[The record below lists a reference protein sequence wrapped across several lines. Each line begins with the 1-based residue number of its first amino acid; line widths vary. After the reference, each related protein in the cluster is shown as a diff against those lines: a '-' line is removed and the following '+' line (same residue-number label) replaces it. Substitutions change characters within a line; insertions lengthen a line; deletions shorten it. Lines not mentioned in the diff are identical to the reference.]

1 MTSLT
6 ASATW
11 AFSYNGE
18 EWEAT
23 RTPPA
28 DDNLRAAV
36 ETLIIPFGTRPAAV
50 ENYLRTWQQMQQEH
64 GFEYT
69 LSTPAAA
76 VHRISEE
83 TAEIRD
89 LYDQF
94 EDVSIPV
101 GELTILLAALAT
113 AMHELTP

>member
-1 MTSLT
+1 LT
-6 ASATW
+6 ASKTW
-11 AFSYNGE
+11 TFSYNGE

-23 RTPPA
+23 RTPPV
-28 DDNLRAAV
+28 DENLRTAI

-50 ENYLRTWQQMQQEH
+50 ENYLRTWQQMQQDH

-83 TAEIRD
+83 SAEIRD

-94 EDVSIPV
+94 EDTSIPV
-101 GELTILLAALAT
+101 EELTGLLEELAA